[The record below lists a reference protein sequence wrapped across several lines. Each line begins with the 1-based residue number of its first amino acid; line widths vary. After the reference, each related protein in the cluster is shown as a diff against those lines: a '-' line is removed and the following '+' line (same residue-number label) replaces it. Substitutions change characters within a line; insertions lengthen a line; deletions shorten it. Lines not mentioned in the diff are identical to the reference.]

1 MALVIGLTGGI
12 ACGKSTVSAYLRQKG
27 ISVSDAD
34 LVAREVVEPGTMGLQ
49 QIKEVFGWQYICPDG
64 TLNRQLLGKKVSA
77 DPEALQQLNTIMKP
91 LILEQLQLQI
101 GKAQEDVVVLDA
113 PLLLE
118 DEQYHKLTDIVW
130 VVTAAPAVQLERL
143 MQRNGYSR
151 QQAQERIDAQMTE
164 QQRLAYADG
173 VIQNNGSILQT
184 QQQVDGLLHKVLS
197 SR

>member
-27 ISVSDAD
+27 VSVIDAD
-34 LVAREVVEPGTMGLQ
+34 LVAREVVKPGTMGLQ

-64 TLNRQLLGKKVSA
+64 TLNRQLLGKKVFA
-77 DPEALQQLNTIMKP
+77 DPEALQQLNAIMKP

-101 GKAQEDVVVLDA
+101 EDAQDVVVLDA

-118 DEQYHKLTDIVW
+118 DEQYHQLADIVW

-173 VIQNNGSILQT
+173 VIQNNGSILQML
-184 QQQVDGLLHKVLS
+184 QQVDGLLHKVLS
-197 SR
+197 FR

>member
-27 ISVSDAD
+27 ISVIDAD
-34 LVAREVVEPGTMGLQ
+34 LVAREVVELGTMGLQ

-64 TLNRQLLGKKVSA
+64 TLNRQLLGKKVFA
-77 DPEALQQLNTIMKP
+77 DPEALQQLNAIMKP

-101 GKAQEDVVVLDA
+101 EGTQDVVVLDA

-118 DEQYHKLTDIVW
+118 DEQYHQLADIVW

-173 VIQNNGSILQT
+173 VIQNNGSILQMH
-184 QQQVDGLLHKVLS
+184 QQVDSLLHKVLS

>member
-27 ISVSDAD
+27 ISVIDAD

-64 TLNRQLLGKKVSA
+64 TLNRQLLGKKVFA
-77 DPEALQQLNTIMKP
+77 DPEALQQLNAIMKP

-101 GKAQEDVVVLDA
+101 EDAQDVVVLDA

-118 DEQYHKLTDIVW
+118 DEQYHQLADIVW

-173 VIQNNGSILQT
+173 VIQNNGSILQI

-197 SR
+197 FR

>member
-27 ISVSDAD
+27 ISVIDAD
-34 LVAREVVEPGTMGLQ
+34 LVAREVVEPGAMGLQ

-64 TLNRQLLGKKVSA
+64 TLNRQLLGKKVFA
-77 DPEALQQLNTIMKP
+77 DPGALQQLNAIMKP
-91 LILEQLQLQI
+91 LILERLQLQI
-101 GKAQEDVVVLDA
+101 EDAQDVVVLDA

-118 DEQYHKLTDIVW
+118 DEQYHQLADIVW

-173 VIQNNGSILQT
+173 VIQNNGSILQM

-197 SR
+197 FR

>member
-27 ISVSDAD
+27 ISVIDAD

-64 TLNRQLLGKKVSA
+64 TLNRQLLGKKVFA

-91 LILEQLQLQI
+91 LILEQLQLRI
-101 GKAQEDVVVLDA
+101 GKAQDVVVLDA

-118 DEQYHKLTDIVW
+118 DEQYHKLADIVW

-143 MQRNGYSR
+143 MQRNGYSW

-164 QQRLAYADG
+164 QQRLAYADS

-184 QQQVDGLLHKVLS
+184 QKQVDGLLHKVLS

>member
-27 ISVSDAD
+27 ISVIDAD

-64 TLNRQLLGKKVSA
+64 TLNRQLLGKKVFA
-77 DPEALQQLNTIMKP
+77 DPEALQQLNAIMKP

-101 GKAQEDVVVLDA
+101 EDAQDVVVLDA

-118 DEQYHKLTDIVW
+118 DEQYHQLADIVW

-143 MQRNGYSR
+143 MQRNGLW
-151 QQAQERIDAQMTE
+151 QAA
-164 QQRLAYADG
+164 
-173 VIQNNGSILQT
+173 GSGT
-184 QQQVDGLLHKVLS
+184 H
-197 SR
+197 

>member
-27 ISVSDAD
+27 ISVIDAD
-34 LVAREVVEPGTMGLQ
+34 LVAREVVELGTMGLQ

-64 TLNRQLLGKKVSA
+64 TLNRQLLGKKVFA
-77 DPEALQQLNTIMKP
+77 DPEALQQLNAIMKP

-101 GKAQEDVVVLDA
+101 EGTQDVVVLDA

-118 DEQYHKLTDIVW
+118 DEQYHQLADIVW

-173 VIQNNGSILQT
+173 VIQNNGSILQM

-197 SR
+197 FR

>member
-27 ISVSDAD
+27 ISVIDAD
-34 LVAREVVEPGTMGLQ
+34 LVAREVVKPGTMGLQ

-64 TLNRQLLGKKVSA
+64 TLNRQLLGKKVFA
-77 DPEALQQLNTIMKP
+77 DPGALQQLNAIMKP

-101 GKAQEDVVVLDA
+101 EDAQDVVVLDA

-118 DEQYHKLTDIVW
+118 DEQYHQLADIVW

-143 MQRNGYSR
+143 MQRNGYGR

-173 VIQNNGSILQT
+173 VIQNNGSILQM

-197 SR
+197 FR

>member
-27 ISVSDAD
+27 ISVIDAD
-34 LVAREVVEPGTMGLQ
+34 LVAREVVKPGTMGLQ

-64 TLNRQLLGKKVSA
+64 TLNRQLLGKKVFA
-77 DPEALQQLNTIMKP
+77 DPGALQQLNAIMKP
-91 LILEQLQLQI
+91 LILERLQLQI
-101 GKAQEDVVVLDA
+101 EDAQDVVVLDA

-118 DEQYHKLTDIVW
+118 DEQYHQLADIVW

-143 MQRNGYSR
+143 MQRNGYGR

-173 VIQNNGSILQT
+173 VIQNNGSILQM

-197 SR
+197 FR

>member
-27 ISVSDAD
+27 ISVIDAD

-64 TLNRQLLGKKVSA
+64 TLNRQLLGKKVFA
-77 DPEALQQLNTIMKP
+77 DPEALQQLNAIMKP

-101 GKAQEDVVVLDA
+101 EDAQDVVVLDA

-118 DEQYHKLTDIVW
+118 DEQYHQLADIVW

-164 QQRLAYADG
+164 QQRLAYSDG
-173 VIQNNGSILQT
+173 VIQNNGSILQI

-197 SR
+197 FR

>member
-27 ISVSDAD
+27 ISVIDAD

-64 TLNRQLLGKKVSA
+64 TLNRQLLGKKVFA
-77 DPEALQQLNTIMKP
+77 DPEALQQLNAIMKP

-101 GKAQEDVVVLDA
+101 EDAQDVVVLDA

-118 DEQYHKLTDIVW
+118 DEQYHQLADIVW

-143 MQRNGYSR
+143 MQRNGYGR

-173 VIQNNGSILQT
+173 VIQNNGSILQM

-197 SR
+197 FR